1 MNTDTEIILETINE
15 NDLQIEAE
23 ENQKLIKK
31 LEKTKKFKPEIM
43 LSSFNSTYHLEL
55 EFTKEMK
62 IPKNY
67 LTLINPKILKVEL
80 ESEYDTFNYENIV
93 KSWQTLEMTEKKLI
107 LKLDI

>member
-1 MNTDTEIILETINE
+1 M
-15 NDLQIEAE
+15 
-23 ENQKLIKK
+23 LI
-31 LEKTKKFKPEIM
+31 
-43 LSSFNSTYHLEL
+43 SFNSTYHLKL
-55 EFTKEMK
+55 EFTKEMQ

-67 LTLINPKILKVEL
+67 LTLINPNILKVEL